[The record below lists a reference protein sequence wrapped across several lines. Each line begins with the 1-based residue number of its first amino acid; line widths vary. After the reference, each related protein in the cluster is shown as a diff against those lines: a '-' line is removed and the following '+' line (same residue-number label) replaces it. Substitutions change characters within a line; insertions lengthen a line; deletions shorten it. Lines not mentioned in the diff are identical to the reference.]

1 MEGVWRAHTNA
12 NPSTESRYVHN
23 LRLREAELKYLQK
36 WNGTHFERSS
46 LKSVGLRVQL
56 GHPPGQEC
64 LVPSRAFNDDFVV
77 IDTDMVHEIG
87 LDFCG
92 CGHTSND
99 QVEQLLERRL
109 FPATITNPKTAA
121 TFRCLEVFELLQ
133 YESKLTPFEFYN
145 TISRL
150 TDNTGLNVVKVRS
163 RSRSLRTVTH
173 IPELG

>member
-1 MEGVWRAHTNA
+1 MSTASSHRGLSHASFTCNA
-12 NPSTESRYVHN
+12 DIVQR
-23 LRLREAELKYLQK
+23 

-56 GHPPGQEC
+56 GHPPGQDC
-64 LVPSRAFNDDFVV
+64 LAPSKAFNDDFVV

-87 LDFCG
+87 LDFCS
-92 CGHTSND
+92 CGHTLSD

-133 YESKLTPFEFYN
+133 YESKLTPFEFFN
-145 TISRL
+145 TLSRL
-150 TDNTGLNVVKVRS
+150 TDNTGLLAVKVSALSHMPIPILKLKLSGQIS
-163 RSRSLRTVTH
+163 RHASNGS
-173 IPELG
+173 